1 MPNDKEAMNDLGTA
15 KPDAADTSVAKLGL
29 TLERGRDGVTITDV
43 DPNSVAADKG
53 LQQGDVILEASG
65 KAVERPTEI
74 AQAFDAAR
82 ADGRKSVLLRVK
94 TGDTIR
100 FVALP
105 AQAAS

>member
-1 MPNDKEAMNDLGTA
+1 MNDLGTN
-15 KPDAADTSVAKLGL
+15 KPDAGEASVAKLGL
-29 TLERGRDGVTITDV
+29 TLERGHDGVTITDV
-43 DPNSVAADKG
+43 DPNSAAADRG

-65 KAVERPTEI
+65 KAVERPAEVV
-74 AQAFDAAR
+74 QAFDAAR

-94 TGDTIR
+94 SGDNVR

>member
-1 MPNDKEAMNDLGTA
+1 LGTS
-15 KPDAADTSVAKLGL
+15 KPDAGQASVAKLGL
-29 TLERGRDGVTITDV
+29 TLERGHDGVTITDV
-43 DPNSVAADKG
+43 DPNSAAADRG
-53 LQQGDVILEASG
+53 LQQGDVILEAGG
-65 KAVERPTEI
+65 KAVERPAEV

-94 TGDTIR
+94 SGDAVR